1 MIGSWPALR
10 ALHAF
15 SHSRRT
21 GSLFPW
27 QSLALELIPNGSRPN
42 NYLIATAKNKEYG
55 RSSGYPVLFEFQ
67 AKIPFFESG
76 KQTSTVTKSEE
87 KKIQESQCS
96 LN

>member
-10 ALHAF
+10 ALHTQHLTW
-15 SHSRRT
+15 SS
-21 GSLFPW
+21 FPW